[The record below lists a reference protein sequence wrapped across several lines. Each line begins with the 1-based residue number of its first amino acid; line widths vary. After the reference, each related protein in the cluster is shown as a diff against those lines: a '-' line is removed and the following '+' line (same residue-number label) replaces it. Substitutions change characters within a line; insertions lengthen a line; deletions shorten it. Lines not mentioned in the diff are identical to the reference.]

1 MAETP
6 KCTSIWGHKF
16 EARYSFSAP
25 AITKMGEVWDAEATV
40 KVLNALSAK
49 TYEHDICTRCGF
61 VVERK
66 TPAKATE

>member
-6 KCTSIWGHKF
+6 KCSSWLGHKF
-16 EARYSFSAP
+16 EARYSITNP
-25 AITKMGEVWDAEATV
+25 ALRELIARA
-40 KVLNALSAK
+40 AK
-49 TYEHDICTRCGF
+49 IDTFYPESMQDKEYVCDICTRCGH